1 MYLWDLR
8 MHDPV
13 RRIQAHKGGMSQLA
27 VHEHAPIIAT
37 ASGDAQVKVW
47 NLNNPA
53 DQPIS
58 QFGSSVGFL
67 GGSRGGAGGGMA
79 SMAFHPHH
87 MVLGCAL
94 GGGQIGVYEMVDYR
108 AAMKKVQAQNSP
120 LGIVRG
126 M

>member
-1 MYLWDLR
+1 

-37 ASGDAQVKVW
+37 ASGDAQVKLW

-53 DQPIS
+53 DAPIS
-58 QFGSSVGFL
+58 QFGSSFGFL
-67 GGSRGGAGGGMA
+67 GSARGGAAPMT

-87 MVLGCAL
+87 MVLGCAV
-94 GGGQIGVYEMVDYR
+94 GDGHINVYEMVDYR
-108 AAMKKVQAQNSP
+108 AAMKKVEAQNSP
-120 LGIVRG
+120 LGMVRG